1 MQRMS
6 QMGLTDS
13 ERATLDAK
21 ATRLCEMGFDRGAA
35 TDALIANGMNEE
47 AALNALLGTPTV
59 ARGGHIHPQVQQPP
73 PPGPPK
79 SSGAGLFGMKW
90 GK

>member
-1 MQRMS
+1 MQRMT

-21 ATRLCEMGFDRGAA
+21 AARLCEMGFDRGAA
-35 TDALIANGMNEE
+35 MDALIANGMSEE

-59 ARGGHIHPQVQQPP
+59 SPGTHPQVHQPP
-73 PPGPPK
+73 PPK

-90 GK
+90 GNK

>member
-1 MQRMS
+1 MT

-21 ATRLCEMGFDRGAA
+21 AVRLCEMGFDRGAA
-35 TDALIANGMNEE
+35 TDALIANGMSEE

-59 ARGGHIHPQVQQPP
+59 ARGAHPQVQQPP
-73 PPGPPK
+73 PPVPPK

-90 GK
+90 GSK